1 MENVVRGPWP
11 QSEAHEGNTLSKRD
25 QNEKRYAKAHQV
37 WSELKD
43 HARLPLADRKRMAQN
58 LGDLISELASDL
70 GVAPKVALRQVWE
83 KCGLDHSWAK
93 RLRYVRFADDG
104 NKKTDEYVS
113 SAREFANLAKMAL
126 KLKPHN
132 NVSGEDLEAET
143 TLRLLMGTSY
153 DPDPFKSAKID
164 FDAARAV
171 AELSEAFIKQVESA
185 VPGLKTYFERLAKY
199 QLGHKP
205 WPEQVYRERFLNSMR
220 PLQKHEYRN
229 WVRSPDERIY
239 PADVDT
245 SVFYGPF
252 SGPSLP
258 AGLGNTFSQD
268 YVFDGFDLWGDG
280 RVNAL
285 SGLFPRIHLG
295 DILGYHV
302 VSLLPAMWETPVID
316 EAGTERKRT
325 CDEVWNLAP
334 SHPQRVYLII
344 APTKQAEGIKLQLGL
359 LVEGW
364 PFSGLLK
371 GEDGRDYLPA
381 NALPG
386 SPEALGFGPTEPCAH
401 SGPAWEKIVNLIPG
415 TSSASILGLEGV
427 SDIASA
433 VDDFRDPLDR
443 PAPDFE
449 DLTPEFFAKE
459 FLDVWPAIENG
470 EGFNP
475 HPANTLASA
484 LFSNLLYVKGEG
496 SVLNMM
502 IADAKSR
509 VETLEAQF
517 QGWMA
522 EFEEAKLEFVNGP
535 DKEA

>member
-11 QSEAHEGNTLSKRD
+11 QSDAQERNSSFKLD
-25 QNEKRYAKAHQV
+25 QNKKRYAKAHQV

-43 HARLPLADRKRMAQN
+43 QARLPLADRKRMARN

-70 GVAPKVALRQVWE
+70 GIAPKVALRQVWDI
-83 KCGLDHSWAK
+83 CGLEHSWAK
-93 RLRYVRFADDG
+93 RLRYVRFAEDAE
-104 NKKTDEYVS
+104 KKTDEYAS
-113 SAREFANLAKMAL
+113 SAREFANLAKVAL

-132 NVSGEDLEAET
+132 TVSGEDLEAEA
-143 TLRLLMGTSY
+143 TLRLLMGTTY

-171 AELSEAFIKQVESA
+171 AELAEAFIQQVENA

-199 QLGHKP
+199 QLAHKP
-205 WPEQVYRERFLNSMR
+205 WPEQVCRERFLNSMTQ
-220 PLQKHEYRN
+220 LQQIEYRN
-229 WVRSPDERIY
+229 WSRVPDECVY
-239 PADVDT
+239 PVDVDT

-252 SGPSLP
+252 SGVSLP
-258 AGLGNTFSQD
+258 MGLANTFSQD
-268 YVFDGFDLWGDG
+268 YVFDGFDLWGDS
-280 RVNAL
+280 RVNGL
-285 SGLFPRIHLG
+285 SGLFPKIHLG
-295 DILGYHV
+295 DIGGYHR
-302 VSLLPAMWETPVID
+302 VSLLSDLWETPVIGED
-316 EAGTERKRT
+316 GAERKRT

-334 SHPQRVYLII
+334 SHPRRLYLII

-359 LVEGW
+359 LEEDW

-371 GEDGRDYLPA
+371 GEDGRDYLPILA
-381 NALPG
+381 PLG
-386 SPEALGFGPTEPCAH
+386 SPQSLGFGPTESCAY

-415 TSSASILGLEGV
+415 ASSASILGLEGV
-427 SDIASA
+427 ADSASA
-433 VDDFRDPLDR
+433 WDDLRDPFDR
-443 PAPDFE
+443 PAPDFD
-449 DLTPEFFAKE
+449 DLTPEFFAKR
-459 FLDVWPAIENG
+459 FLEIWPAIQNG

-496 SVLNMM
+496 SVLNLM

-522 EFEEAKLEFVNGP
+522 EFEAAKFEFVNGP

>member
-11 QSEAHEGNTLSKRD
+11 QSDAQERNSSFKRD

-43 HARLPLADRKRMAQN
+43 QARLPLADRKLMARN
-58 LGDLISELASDL
+58 LGDLITELAADL
-70 GVAPKVALRQVWE
+70 GIAQKVALRQVWDI
-83 KCGLDHSWAK
+83 CGPEHNWAK
-93 RLRYVRFADDG
+93 RLRYVRFAEDAE
-104 NKKTDEYVS
+104 KKTDEYAS
-113 SAREFANLAKMAL
+113 SVREFANLARMAL

-132 NVSGEDLEAET
+132 TVAGEDLEAEA

-164 FDAARAV
+164 FEAARAV
-171 AELSEAFIKQVESA
+171 AELAEAFIQQVENA

-229 WVRSPDERIY
+229 WVRLPDESVY

-252 SGPSLP
+252 SGASLP
-258 AGLGNTFSQD
+258 SGLGNTFSQD
-268 YVFDGFDLWGDG
+268 FVFDGFDLWGDG

-302 VSLLPAMWETPVID
+302 VSLLPDLWETPVID
-316 EAGTERKRT
+316 ETGMERKRT

-334 SHPQRVYLII
+334 SHPRRLYLII
-344 APTKQAEGIKLQLGL
+344 APTKQAAGIKLQLGL
-359 LVEGW
+359 LEEDW
-364 PFSGLLK
+364 PCSGLLK
-371 GEDGRDYLPA
+371 GKDGHDYLPA
-381 NALPG
+381 NAMPG

-401 SGPAWEKIVNLIPG
+401 SDLAWEKIVNLIPG
-415 TSSASILGLEGV
+415 AGSASILGLEGV

-443 PAPDFE
+443 PAPDFD
-449 DLTPEFFAKE
+449 DLTPEFFAKR
-459 FLDVWPAIENG
+459 FLEVWPAIQNG

-509 VETLEAQF
+509 VDTLEGQF

-522 EFEEAKLEFVNGP
+522 EFEEAKLEFVNSP
-535 DKEA
+535 NKDA